1 MSFDDAIA
9 VTKVAD
15 GRYTCDI
22 SPDYWIVAGPNGGY
36 IGALLVNAAEDN
48 IGDPSRQLAGMTVHY
63 LRRPQEGPAELR
75 VATLHHGRSIAYR
88 RVELI
93 QDDIVIAAGTGSW
106 AVAMDGIEVG
116 GWEAPDVPA
125 PDDCLPMSA
134 IRTTDPLPFHQQ
146 WDIKTVDGIPFGEGG
161 DDRNLVMT
169 WWFRPAVHRLLD
181 GALIF
186 QIADAMPPPIFLVAM
201 PAGGAPT
208 IDLSVHVRARL
219 DDVAW
224 NEGDWLLIRF
234 STRYGSNGFVE
245 EDGEIWTADG
255 TLLAHS
261 RQLALAR

>member
-9 VTKVAD
+9 ITKVDD

-22 SPDYWIVAGPNGGY
+22 SRDYWIVAGPNGGY
-36 IGALLVNAAEDN
+36 IGALLVNAAEDD
-48 IGDPSRQLAGMTVHY
+48 IADPTRQMAGMTVHY

-93 QDDIVIAAGTGSW
+93 QNDIVIAAGTGSW
-106 AVAMDGIEVG
+106 AVAMGGVEVG
-116 GWEAPDVPA
+116 GWEPPEVPSPDE
-125 PDDCLPMSA
+125 CLPMSA

-146 WDIKTVDGIPFGEGG
+146 WDIRSVDGIPFGQGG
-161 DDRNLVMT
+161 DDRNLAMT
-169 WWFRPAVHRLLD
+169 WWFRPAVHRPLD
-181 GALIF
+181 GPLIF
-186 QIADAMPPPIFLVAM
+186 QVADAMPPPIFLVAM
-201 PAGGAPT
+201 PEGGAPT
-208 IDLSVHVRARL
+208 IDLSVHVRARF
-219 DDVAW
+219 DDVTW

-234 STRYGSNGFVE
+234 STRYGANGFVE